1 MDRKIRIAAAGDV
14 HADETN
20 RRALER
26 AFGEIEGQAD
36 LIVLA
41 GDLTTHGEP
50 EQARVLA
57 DVCRGL
63 GVPIFAV
70 LGNHDL
76 HSGRGDEVAAVLR
89 EGGLIVL
96 DRDFA
101 IRSLGDVE
109 VGLVGTK
116 GFVGGFPGSALPDF
130 GEPLLRRVYAE
141 TTEEVQAIERGL
153 QEIDRCDLRIVLL
166 HYSPIVDTLAGEPL
180 GIHVFLGAA
189 RLAEPI
195 AEYPPDLVVHG
206 HAHAGSFEGRIGNV
220 PVYNVSVHVTGRDF
234 YVFELDVVARGR
246 STVDVEAP

>member
-1 MDRKIRIAAAGDV
+1 M
-14 HADETN
+14 
-20 RRALER
+20 
-26 AFGEIEGQAD
+26 
-36 LIVLA
+36 
-41 GDLTTHGEP
+41 
-50 EQARVLA
+50 
-57 DVCRGL
+57 
-63 GVPIFAV
+63 
-70 LGNHDL
+70 
-76 HSGRGDEVAAVLR
+76 
-89 EGGLIVL
+89 
-96 DRDFA
+96 
-101 IRSLGDVE
+101 
-109 VGLVGTK
+109 
-116 GFVGGFPGSALPDF
+116 
-130 GEPLLRRVYAE
+130 RRVYAE

-234 YVFELDVVARGR
+234 YVFELDVEARGR